1 MFENQDLE
9 HPRCSDAFPMAFTGG
24 FPSHCLTFSTSQ
36 AAHGVANAQGIAGRR
51 LDDWSGDSGDYG
63 LELVKLWWF
72 IVIYSDL

>member
-51 LDDWSGDSGDYG
+51 LDD
-63 LELVKLWWF
+63 
-72 IVIYSDL
+72 